1 MTSFTPNVADQH
13 KWEKY
18 ANVSVLDKESVEVD
32 LFRLMT
38 DSVAHIAGVVLMG
51 EAFHKN
57 NPGIIE
63 DVWRFDS
70 GFGALL
76 AGVPGVGKAKDE
88 ISHLSKVIKGQG
100 DRKS

>member
-1 MTSFTPNVADQH
+1 MDRDSSSLADQH

-70 GFGALL
+70 GFGGLL
-76 AGVPGVGKAKDE
+76 TGVPGVGKAKNE
-88 ISHLSKVIKGQG
+88 ISHFSRSHRGS
-100 DRKS
+100 R